1 MIVDP
6 VESVRGEILRK
17 LVNSEIFP
25 IEQIQKENSLAPE
38 ELPYCR
44 FTMPQSGGFIVDSQ
58 KIQSKTVIAEFDIMT
73 RAITQTQ
80 LTGQYAARI
89 EDLFGLFDRDPEKAK
104 IPMPGWSGAS
114 AVITDFERGTATV
127 EADVNIFYLP
137 VLLYVRITLEKGAKF
152 EQ

>member
-6 VESVRGEILRK
+6 VESVRAELLRK
-17 LVNSEIFP
+17 VVNSGIFSLD
-25 IEQIQKENSLAPE
+25 QIQRENALAPE

-44 FTMPQSGGFIVDSQ
+44 FTIPQSGGFEADSQ

-73 RAITQTQ
+73 KAMTQTQ
-80 LTGQYAARI
+80 LAGQYAARI

-114 AVITDFERGTATV
+114 AVITEFQRGTAST
-127 EADVNIFYLP
+127 EADTNIYYLP
-137 VLLYVRITLEKGAKF
+137 VLLYIRITLQKGAKY
-152 EQ
+152 E